1 LIVPLMPVRARTEGI
16 VDSDLAAET
25 KDDGS
30 LSHVAELLLTR
41 PRLPIDDVIDDCAIR
56 TLYQPI
62 VHLESGGV
70 VGFEALSRGP
80 EGSQLESPVAMLN
93 AARDVGRLGELDWL
107 CRVQAMRNAAA
118 AKLPGTVSWFINA
131 EPAGLQ
137 VECPDHL
144 RPLLN
149 RARTQ
154 LRVVLEV
161 AEREVEVHVADLLNA
176 TDEARRDSWGV
187 ALDDVGAEEGSLALL
202 PLLQPDVVKLDMSL
216 IRDVPVGASV
226 EVVGGVHA
234 YAERTGAV
242 ILAEGIETTDQ
253 ERLALALGASYG
265 QGYLYGRP
273 GNLPPAL
280 SVPRH
285 PVPLRQRPQPVSE
298 TSPFDV
304 AASYISPKRSWAK
317 HLMPFLTHMLDH
329 CGRATEAAVLLTI
342 FDDENHYRARA
353 DAYDQFAKGN
363 AFTVCMVPGTDIR
376 RDEPRF
382 QVAAPPSDSPLAS
395 EWGVIVLAPHFAAAL
410 LLRNVGLPMQAPNQV
425 DYIFTHDRRAVI
437 AAARAFVHHMNN
449 DRARHAV
456 RT

>member
-1 LIVPLMPVRARTEGI
+1 MPVRARTEGI